1 MKKGGRNYMKHII
14 RDKTAY
20 AYKEVG
26 SGPPPLV
33 FVHGWA
39 CDHSFFSPQIDY
51 FSRYHRV
58 IAPDLPGHGASDAC
72 PLQKYTVTQF
82 ADDLAWLCRELQVE
96 QAVLVGH
103 SMGGVV
109 ALEAAGK
116 YLQLA
121 AAVCLIDSVVFPPDA
136 FLAELRRLGEQLATT
151 NYTEVLQRAA
161 ASLFIEKD
169 DPERKIRLLAK
180 MAKTPQHVAVPAF
193 RSHLLDYDFARAA
206 QACRVPT
213 AYIAATNLMADLDQ
227 FRRFCPQP
235 ETAQAMGSG
244 HFSQL
249 EVPEQI
255 NAMLQRFVTASL
267 LRELCIP
274 GAFRPN

>member
-180 MAKTPQHVAVPAF
+180 MAKPPQHVAVPAF
-193 RSHLLDYDFARAA
+193 RSHLLDYDFARGAGVPSSNRLH
-206 QACRVPT
+206 CRNQPYGRSRSVQTLLPT
-213 AYIAATNLMADLDQ
+213 TRDGPGHGIRPFFSTGSARTDKRDAAT
-227 FRRFCPQP
+227 
-235 ETAQAMGSG
+235 
-244 HFSQL
+244 
-249 EVPEQI
+249 
-255 NAMLQRFVTASL
+255 
-267 LRELCIP
+267 LCDRIV
-274 GAFRPN
+274 A

>member
-1 MKKGGRNYMKHII
+1 
-14 RDKTAY
+14 
-20 AYKEVG
+20 
-26 SGPPPLV
+26 
-33 FVHGWA
+33 
-39 CDHSFFSPQIDY
+39 
-51 FSRYHRV
+51 
-58 IAPDLPGHGASDAC
+58 
-72 PLQKYTVTQF
+72 
-82 ADDLAWLCRELQVE
+82 
-96 QAVLVGH
+96 
-103 SMGGVV
+103 
-109 ALEAAGK
+109 
-116 YLQLA
+116 
-121 AAVCLIDSVVFPPDA
+121 LIDSVVFPPDA

-235 ETAQAMGSG
+235 DGPGHGIRPFFSTGS
-244 HFSQL
+244 
-249 EVPEQI
+249 
-255 NAMLQRFVTASL
+255 ARTDKCDAAT
-267 LRELCIP
+267 LCDRIV
-274 GAFRPN
+274 A